1 MLVIA
6 EPPFYNIAMIHSQ
19 DQVDNTNYLDSG
31 ELLKRSE
38 KLIKDSKELIEDL
51 RLQLLKCRATLSS
64 MHGEK
69 VPI

>member
-6 EPPFYNIAMIHSQ
+6 EPPFYNIAMIHFQ